1 MEIAESQCLERLSV
15 SSNLIIY
22 SERNQDGLLKVLNL
36 TSGNFVEIK
45 NRKISDG
52 SVYCIKRIYD
62 GTVLIKHT
70 GGISLLTVSPDLLEY
85 ELD

>member
-1 MEIAESQCLERLSV
+1 M
-15 SSNLIIY
+15 
-22 SERNQDGLLKVLNL
+22 LNL
-36 TSGNFVEIK
+36 TNGNFVVIK

-70 GGISLLTVSPDLLEY
+70 GGISLLTVSSDLLEY